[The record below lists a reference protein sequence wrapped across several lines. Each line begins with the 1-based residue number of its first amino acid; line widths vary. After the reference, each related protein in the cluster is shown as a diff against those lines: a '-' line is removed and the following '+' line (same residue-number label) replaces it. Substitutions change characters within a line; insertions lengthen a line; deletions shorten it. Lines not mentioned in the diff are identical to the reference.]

1 MLEDISIKDFALI
14 DSLSL
19 DLDSGFTVLSGE
31 TGAGKSILIGALSF
45 LLGGKG
51 GVDQIRPSCT
61 EAKVSG
67 TLFIDNKKKEALT
80 WLDEHSI
87 TPEDNRVLLRRLVRD
102 NGKSGSWIQDTP
114 VTRTELAEFTSFFVD
129 IHGQHEHQSLMKVSE
144 HIKYLDSYANLT
156 DEVSEFSSSV

>member
-51 GVDQIRPSCT
+51 GVDQIRPGCT

-67 TLFIDNKKKEALT
+67 TLFIDNKK
-80 WLDEHSI
+80 H
-87 TPEDNRVLLRRLVRD
+87 
-102 NGKSGSWIQDTP
+102 
-114 VTRTELAEFTSFFVD
+114 
-129 IHGQHEHQSLMKVSE
+129 H
-144 HIKYLDSYANLT
+144 
-156 DEVSEFSSSV
+156 